1 MRLIWTYS
9 KDYKKGNKNNRV
21 PHEYIQFL
29 FRKAISTAPDSYEKI
44 VYTEEENF
52 SIFSDLGVSFI
63 PLKKKPFTF
72 LADLKFDIADQL
84 SGEFLIS
91 DGDLFIEKEL
101 EFKVKPKI
109 GFEVKVQ
116 KDHPIVLEYKQILID
131 QGITKIQPFWN
142 IENNSSINLGL
153 MYFNDDKIKD
163 DYIKEFRKVQTFYN
177 NYIEPKYKFNEKG
190 LQFSACGSQMF
201 SMQYF
206 LNKGIKPHYFIPGA
220 NITHLAAERKDK
232 LLSEFYKNNET
243 LI

>member
-1 MRLIWTYS
+1 MKIIWTYS
-9 KDYKKGNKNNRV
+9 KDYKKGNKNNKL
-21 PHEYIQFL
+21 PHEYIQYL
-29 FRKAISTAPDSYEKI
+29 FRKAIKSAPDTYTK
-44 VYTEEENF
+44 VMYTEEENF
-52 SIFSDLGVSFI
+52 HLFTDLVDALI
-63 PLKKKPFTF
+63 PREKKPFTF
-72 LADLKFDIADQL
+72 LADLKFDVAEL
-84 SGEFLIS
+84 MSGEFLIS

-101 EFKVKPKI
+101 KFKVKPKI

-116 KDHPIVLEYKQILID
+116 KDHPTVLGYKQILID
-131 QGITKIQPFWN
+131 EGITKIQPFWN

-163 DYIKEFRKVQTFYN
+163 DYIKEFRKVQIFYN

-190 LQFSACGSQMF
+190 LQFSTCGSQMF

-206 LNKGIKPHYFIPGA
+206 LDKGIKPHYFNPEA